1 MTYHVSEF
9 LLAEGGDNK
18 HESSFSSFYPAKNE
32 ENCGRGVVFGSTA
45 GEGWC
50 RGLKGHSAREV
61 DGAGLL

>member
-1 MTYHVSEF
+1 MS
-9 LLAEGGDNK
+9 K
-18 HESSFSSFYPAKNE
+18 SSFSSFYPAKNE

-61 DGAGLL
+61 DGAGGDIYSNEGFSFF